1 MPRNEPHRREFLA
14 TGLGAAL
21 WVGCREAP
29 KPSAPAPGEHP
40 LAARLS
46 LPKGK
51 VRVILDSDTYN
62 EIDDQ
67 FALVYAARSTDK
79 IALEA
84 VYAAPFVNRRAPT
97 PAEGMEKSYEEIHR
111 VLDRLDQPGAREG
124 FVFRGSEKYM
134 PGPGVPVESEAVE
147 DLISRGME
155 ASNEPLYVV
164 ALGAPTNVAS
174 ALVREPKIKEQ
185 IVVLWLGAQPY
196 GGPSA
201 ADFNSKQDVPASQT
215 LYDCGV
221 PLINI
226 PAFNVSEHLRT
237 TAPEM
242 KRYLSG
248 KSKIADYL
256 LGIFLEYVRERSPE
270 PDFPYSKVIWDIA
283 TIALLNNSDWVST
296 ELTSSPIFQ
305 DDLTWARDNSRH
317 PVRVALDVDRDSIFD
332 DLFSKLAR

>member
-1 MPRNEPHRREFLA
+1 MT

-21 WVGCREAP
+21 WVGCGETP
-29 KPSAPAPGEHP
+29 KPSPPALEEHP
-40 LAARLS
+40 LAARLTV
-46 LPKGK
+46 PKGK
-51 VRVILDSDTYN
+51 VRVIVDSDTYN

-67 FALVYAARSTDK
+67 FALAYAAKSADR
-79 IALEA
+79 IALEGI
-84 VYAAPFVNRRAPT
+84 YAAPFVNQRAPT
-97 PAEGMEKSYEEIHR
+97 PGEGMEKSYEEIHR
-111 VLDRLDQPGAREG
+111 VLDVLEHPSPREG
-124 FVFRGSEKYM
+124 FVFRGSETYM
-134 PGPGVPVESEAVE
+134 PASGAPVESEAVE
-147 DLISRGME
+147 DLVSRAIV
-155 ASNEPLYVV
+155 ASSEPLFVV

-185 IVVLWLGAQPY
+185 IVVLWIGAQPY
-196 GGPSA
+196 SWPTA
-201 ADFNSKQDVPASQT
+201 ADFNSKQDVTASQT

-242 KRYLSG
+242 RRYLNG

-256 LGIFLEYVRERSPE
+256 LGIFLDYVRERSPE

-283 TIALLNNSDWVST
+283 TIALLINPQWVPSA
-296 ELTSSPIFQ
+296 LTPSPIFQ